1 MSCPKYTGCTIRIIL
16 YSVRT
21 WIRGFSDG
29 QIFADALLIR
39 AIPLE
44 HYESYIMTALL
55 NGTFDQAVPSCSRPK
70 NFFNRPSSFHLNLKN
85 LSLSSLVQGRIGMRT
100 VLRRPVLRLRPL
112 PLIQIQSWTRP
123 KDKLDLEELDDGP
136 KVWIKKIIGTWFTHA
151 SKWTDSRTLLDQ
163 KS

>member
-1 MSCPKYTGCTIRIIL
+1 MDFLMDKY
-16 YSVRT
+16 
-21 WIRGFSDG
+21 
-29 QIFADALLIR
+29 LLMHFWSA

-44 HYESYIMTALL
+44 HFESYIMTALL

-70 NFFNRPSSFHLNLKN
+70 NFFSRPSLFHLNLKN

-136 KVWIKKIIGTWFTHA
+136 KVWIKKIIGTCGHKVLSETQ
-151 SKWTDSRTLLDQ
+151 WTDSHTFLDQ
-163 KS
+163 KSWFVVLHSNRK